1 MTPDILFVI
10 GVLFLGFLLF
20 TTELFSLDLTAMI
33 ILTVLFVMG
42 YLTPQEALSGFSNP
56 AVITIAFLFIISH
69 ALQKTRILEYLI
81 IRVRRLA
88 DRSILLGRAV
98 YLTTIGIASAV
109 VNNTAIV
116 AIFMPVSIRLAQKYK
131 MSPSKMLIP
140 LSYAAILGGTLTLV
154 GTSTN
159 LLVNSIY
166 ASNPSGSSIALKV
179 LNEKGI
185 TSENFRE
192 KMSGDIYLLKNNL
205 IEESGVVERHK
216 ISIKTSNPSMT
227 NENLDKKIND
237 AEKKINKQVLMA
249 LEQVRL
255 GGGFDVL
262 IKNLG
267 SAFGTEP
274 MGMFEF
280 TKYGIILMCIG
291 LAYILFIAPM
301 LLPSRTT
308 TSSLTK
314 SYHLGGYLTEMKITS
329 DSPLVGKT
337 CMDRGVNKNYDVMVL
352 DILRDGRMIT
362 NSIRLTKLKEDD
374 ILFVRGTLENFL
386 RMKEVEKITLL
397 TDEKLTQEELEK
409 EDNVLVEAIITDKSY
424 LVGQSPMQGS
434 FRRKFGLFVL
444 AIRREG
450 TILKKKIAHVILNA
464 YDTLLVYGPE
474 KKVETLS
481 EKGEFLVLGEVD
493 AELSKQRL
501 WWMTIAVIVGTI
513 LLAALGIMPIVKS
526 AMLGVVIL
534 LTLRIISPQESYQSI
549 NWQVI
554 ILISALIPVG
564 IVIQKTGTA
573 DWLGALIS
581 SAVKDVPSEWKPHV
595 LLGLIYLITV
605 ILTEVSSN
613 AATAII
619 MTPIALAV
627 SQQMGLDARA
637 FVFAVAFAASAS
649 FITPVGYQTNLMVY
663 GPGGYK
669 FSDYIRVGL
678 PLAFIFWITAIFV
691 LPILWPI

>member
-1 MTPDILFVI
+1 MTPDIIFVLGLLF
-10 GVLFLGFLLF
+10 FGFLMF
-20 TTELFSLDLTAMI
+20 VTEMFSIDVTAMVLLT
-33 ILTVLFVMG
+33 ILFALG
-42 YLTPQEALSGFSNP
+42 YLTPAEALSGFSNP
-56 AVITIAFLFIISH
+56 AVITIAFLFIISR

-98 YLTTIGIASAV
+98 YLFTIGIASAV

-140 LSYAAILGGTLTLV
+140 LSYSAILGGTLTLV

-166 ASNPSGSSIALKV
+166 IQTP
-179 LNEKGI
+179 
-185 TSENFRE
+185 
-192 KMSGDIYLLKNNL
+192 
-205 IEESGVVERHK
+205 GV
-216 ISIKTSNPSMT
+216 
-227 NENLDKKIND
+227 
-237 AEKKINKQVLMA
+237 
-249 LEQVRL
+249 
-255 GGGFDVL
+255 
-262 IKNLG
+262 
-267 SAFGTEP
+267 EP

-280 TKYGIILMCIG
+280 MRYGAILMIVG
-291 LAYILFIAPM
+291 LLYILFIAPM
-301 LLPSRTT
+301 VLPSRTS

-314 SYHLGGYLTEMKITS
+314 SYRLGGYLTEMKIS
-329 DSPLVGKT
+329 PESPLNGRT
-337 CMDRGVNKNYDVMVL
+337 CLDRGINKNYDVMVL
-352 DILRDGRMIT
+352 DILRDGKMIT
-362 NSIRLTKLKEDD
+362 SMIRLTKLREGD

-386 RMKEVEKITLL
+386 RMKEVEKVTLL
-397 TDEKLTQEELEK
+397 TDEKLTQEELEQ
-409 EDNVLVEAIITDKSY
+409 EDNVVVECLITDKSDI
-424 LVGQSPMQGS
+424 VGKSLMAGNFRRRFGS
-434 FRRKFGLFVL
+434 FIL

-450 TILKKKIAHVILNA
+450 TIFREKIAHVILHA

-474 KKVETLS
+474 NKVKELS
-481 EKGEFLVLGEVD
+481 KTGEFIVLGEVD
-493 AELSKQRL
+493 AELRKQRF
-501 WWMTIAVIVGTI
+501 WWMTIVVIIGTI
-513 LLAALGIMPIVKS
+513 TLAALGIMPIVKS

-534 LTLRIISPQESYQSI
+534 LILKILTPQESYQSI

-573 DWLGALIS
+573 EWIAGFITSATRSVSTEVQPQVLLALI
-581 SAVKDVPSEWKPHV
+581 
-595 LLGLIYLITV
+595 YFIT
-605 ILTEVSSN
+605 IFLTEISSN

-627 SQQMGLDARA
+627 AQQMGFDPRA

-669 FSDYIRVGL
+669 FSDYIRVGF
-678 PLAFIFWITAIFV
+678 PLALIFWVMAIFI
-691 LPILWPI
+691 LPVLWPI

>member
-1 MTPDILFVI
+1 MTLDIIIVLCLLLLGFILFI
-10 GVLFLGFLLF
+10 
-20 TTELFSLDLTAMI
+20 TELFSIDVTAMI
-33 ILTVLFVMG
+33 LLTILFVMG
-42 YLTPQEALSGFSNP
+42 YLTPSEALSGFSNP
-56 AVITIAFLFIISH
+56 AVITIAFLFIISR

-88 DRSILLGRAV
+88 DKSILLGRAV
-98 YLTTIGIASAV
+98 YLFTIGIASAV

-140 LSYAAILGGTLTLV
+140 LSYSAILGGTLTLV

-166 ASNPSGSSIALKV
+166 MKTP
-179 LNEKGI
+179 
-185 TSENFRE
+185 
-192 KMSGDIYLLKNNL
+192 
-205 IEESGVVERHK
+205 GV
-216 ISIKTSNPSMT
+216 
-227 NENLDKKIND
+227 
-237 AEKKINKQVLMA
+237 
-249 LEQVRL
+249 
-255 GGGFDVL
+255 
-262 IKNLG
+262 
-267 SAFGTEP
+267 EP

-280 TKYGIILMCIG
+280 MRYGSILMIVG
-291 LAYILFIAPM
+291 LCYILFIAPKI
-301 LLPSRTT
+301 LPSRTS

-314 SYHLGGYLTEMKITS
+314 SYRLGGYLTEMKITS
-329 DSPLVGKT
+329 ESPLNGKT
-337 CMDRGVNKNYDVMVL
+337 CLDRGINKNYDVMVL
-352 DILRDGRMIT
+352 DILRDDKMIT
-362 NSIRLTKLKEDD
+362 NMIRLTKLKEGD

-386 RMKEVEKITLL
+386 RMKEVEKVALL

-409 EDNVLVEAIITDKSY
+409 EDNVVVECLITNKSDM
-424 LVGQSPMQGS
+424 VGKSLMTSNFRRRFGS
-434 FRRKFGLFVL
+434 FIL

-450 TILKKKIAHVILNA
+450 SIIREKIAHVILHA
-464 YDTLLVYGPE
+464 YDTLLIYGPE
-474 KKVETLS
+474 NKVNELS
-481 EKGEFLVLGEVD
+481 KSGEFVVLGEVD
-493 AELSKQRL
+493 AELRKQKF
-501 WWMTIAVIVGTI
+501 WWVTILVIIGTI
-513 LLAALGIMPIVKS
+513 SLAAFGIMPIVKS

-534 LTLRIISPQESYQSI
+534 LGLRILTPQESYQSI

-573 DWLGALIS
+573 QWIAGFISDVTKFFPVEWQAKALLALI
-581 SAVKDVPSEWKPHV
+581 
-595 LLGLIYLITV
+595 YFIT
-605 ILTEVSSN
+605 IFLTEISSN

-627 SQQMGLDARA
+627 AQQMGFDPRS

-669 FSDYIRVGL
+669 FSDYIRVGF
-678 PLAFIFWITAIFV
+678 PLALVFWVMAIFI